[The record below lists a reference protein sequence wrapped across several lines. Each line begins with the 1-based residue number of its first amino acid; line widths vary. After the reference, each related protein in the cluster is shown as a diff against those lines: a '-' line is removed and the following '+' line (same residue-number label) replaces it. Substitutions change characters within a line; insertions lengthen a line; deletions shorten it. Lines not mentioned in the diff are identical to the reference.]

1 MMFYRLSLL
10 ASFAA
15 VAWAQAPAA
24 KVAAAIDDWH
34 QAAAAA
40 DEQRYFGHFAPDG
53 VFMGTDATERWTVA
67 QFRVWA
73 KPHFDKK
80 KAWNFKAH
88 DRHVAFSAD
97 GATAW
102 FDELLDTP
110 NLGPCRGSGVVV
122 KIGNDWKIAQYN
134 LSIPIPN
141 ALADAVVKEIA
152 AAGKKK

>member
-1 MMFYRLSLL
+1 MVLYRLSLFI
-10 ASFAA
+10 SFAA
-15 VAWAQAPAA
+15 VAFGQAPASRIGSM
-24 KVAAAIDDWH
+24 IDDWH
-34 QAAAAA
+34 QAAAVA
-40 DEQRYFGHFAPDG
+40 DEQRYFGHFAPEG

-67 QFRVWA
+67 EFRVWA

-80 KAWNFKAH
+80 KAWSFKAH
-88 DRHVAFSAD
+88 DRHIAFSGD

-122 KIGNDWKIAQYN
+122 RIGNDWKIAQYN

-141 ALADAVVKEIA
+141 ALADSVVKQIA
-152 AAGKKK
+152 AAGK